1 MFSGLGESETDLE
14 DTSLDRF
21 GFLLSVSSSQF
32 HQSKLI
38 LDVTETKRRKAKET
52 LRERKWLKML
62 KRWDFTLRFRRE
74 KLERRIRKGIPDG
87 FRGVI
92 WSKVLDAFSYSDD
105 NVKRKNTLRLRYP
118 NVYDI
123 TCVTIDMIPMQT
135 LEEVHT
141 LQYYHIYLL

>member
-32 HQSKLI
+32 HQSKPI

-92 WSKVLDAFSYSDD
+92 WS
-105 NVKRKNTLRLRYP
+105 
-118 NVYDI
+118 
-123 TCVTIDMIPMQT
+123 
-135 LEEVHT
+135 
-141 LQYYHIYLL
+141 